1 MVIKTYDKFSKGAGF
16 QMWKND
22 KDLLDILKNI
32 ERLKV
37 GIMKQINEANYNKVS
52 AFPTTVY
59 PMVINDYPVFQFSYE
74 GMLPHHK
81 RTDKEYNKIIKDY
94 YFHSTIDAYD
104 FEQIN
109 IKLDEAVIIY
119 VQYFKDDIIQDLD
132 NRNKKYIQDAIRQT
146 AILADDSWKNV
157 WNMDIGFE
165 DDEAN
170 HVQVYVVPKENYMD
184 FYSYLMENHEKIKNI
199 SDDFLTQEQ
208 YFLEYQERIKDKDD
222 DIKLNLTEEERRFL
236 FD

>member
-1 MVIKTYDKFSKGAGF
+1 MRE
-16 QMWKND
+16 ND
-22 KDLLDILKNI
+22 KYLLDILKNI

-37 GIMKQINEANYNKVS
+37 GIMKQVNEANYNKAS

-59 PMVINDYPVFQFSYE
+59 PMAKVQPMVINDYPVFQFSYE
-74 GMLPHHK
+74 GMLPHYK

-94 YFHSTIDAYD
+94 YFRSTIDAYD

-109 IKLDEAVIIY
+109 IRLDEAVIIY
-119 VQYFKDDIIQDLD
+119 VQYFRDDIIQDLD

-146 AILADDSWKNV
+146 TILVDDSWKNV
-157 WNMDIGFE
+157 WNMDIGFKDE
-165 DDEAN
+165 EAN

-184 FYSYLMENHEKIKNI
+184 FYSYLMENHEEIKNI
-199 SDDFLTQEQ
+199 SDQFLTQEQ

-236 FD
+236 FDWKNRYKYHE